1 MEITEISIKN
11 IKGFGEPTQNIKLD
25 NSIKFGKVN
34 LLVAPNGWG
43 KSSLTAAFEGLKKT
57 ILDIPKDN
65 KPFKDDTLDS
75 SISLTIDN
83 VIYS

>member
-34 LLVAPNGWG
+34 LLVEHIIAG
-43 KSSLTAAFEGLKKT
+43 KKVAVMFFDWSLFV
-57 ILDIPKDN
+57 
-65 KPFKDDTLDS
+65 
-75 SISLTIDN
+75 SLITYEKRRFFIHLVN
-83 VIYS
+83 